1 MTAIVESPVYLHERV
16 IMNPTFYENTYWGGF
31 RARNCLDTEDV
42 ILARTSFMLDSKSSR
57 VSTKQEYT
65 FIRSYYQQFGLDHL
79 EYYRGK
85 DGKKYQVCSQ
95 HPGSLNLTSYQMED
109 EGWRK
114 IDSMYES
121 SQDTYVRIY
130 DQEREKIRQNI
141 RNLLPDILEYRSML
155 HAATESLPED
165 EWKPGYWGLD
175 IKHKLTKREL
185 KLKEFE
191 EELGY
196 TYSELVMAYS
206 LHSRRGRV

>member
-31 RARNCLDTEDV
+31 RAGNCLDTEDV

-57 VSTKQEYT
+57 VPTKQEYT

-114 IDSMYES
+114 IDSMYQS

-130 DQEREKIRQNI
+130 DQEREKYDKIYVIFYQIFLSIVRCYMQP
-141 RNLLPDILEYRSML
+141 RNHFPKMN
-155 HAATESLPED
+155 
-165 EWKPGYWGLD
+165 GN
-175 IKHKLTKREL
+175 
-185 KLKEFE
+185 
-191 EELGY
+191 
-196 TYSELVMAYS
+196 
-206 LHSRRGRV
+206 RVIGG